1 MIKSLNKGYTMME
14 ILMVVFI
21 VGLLSSLAIA
31 RYDSQFKRAG
41 VNMTKAN
48 LESIRTA
55 IAMYYEVEGI
65 WPVGNIS
72 ELLLSA
78 GGRKYLPAIPNEM
91 ITNKNT
97 VGNAMTNSGGWFYD
111 LSTHII
117 LPNLTGNDVN
127 GLPYSKY

>member
-31 RYDSQFKRAG
+31 LYDSQFKSEG
-41 VNMTKAN
+41 VNMTKEN

-65 WPVGNIS
+65 WPVGNLS

-78 GGRKYLPAIPNEM
+78 GGRKYLPAIPKEM

>member
-91 ITNKNT
+91 ITNKKEK
-97 VGNAMTNSGGWFYD
+97 
-111 LSTHII
+111 LKI
-117 LPNLTGNDVN
+117 
-127 GLPYSKY
+127 